1 MINHCW
7 TGMDLRRAA
16 ASDGIAI
23 PSADGG
29 TSTIAA
35 GGSCNCNLKKIPTKQ
50 PKKKKAEE
58 RFGSLC
64 PAGAISSEVN
74 DFPQMLK
81 WH

>member
-50 PKKKKAEE
+50 PKNKKRQKKGLGV
-58 RFGSLC
+58 FVLQGPSHLKLMT
-64 PAGAISSEVN
+64 
-74 DFPQMLK
+74 FPK
-81 WH
+81 C